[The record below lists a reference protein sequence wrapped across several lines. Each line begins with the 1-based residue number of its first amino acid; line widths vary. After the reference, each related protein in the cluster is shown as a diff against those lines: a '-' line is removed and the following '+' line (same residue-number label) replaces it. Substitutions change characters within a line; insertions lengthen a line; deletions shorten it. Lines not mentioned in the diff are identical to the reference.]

1 MKEYYL
7 CIVISFI
14 NQSTLQIHN
23 ALSATTFMEEVDLAF
38 NCKTYTTSPMLR
50 LKRFLFCEYD
60 HTVRPTL
67 SHQIANNVTMQLLPK
82 LLEFDDWNGRM
93 TLHSWMTLVSEHD
106 SLLYLF
112 VWNDAHLTW
121 KPSDY
126 DGVNFIHI
134 RSDEIWVPDL
144 SVYNS
149 GDMTFDQTG
158 IPPTTCLIFSTG
170 SVSCVPSVKHVAKCS
185 TDFSSWPYDTHRCRI
200 IFGSWSHSGE
210 EVNFHLDKKG
220 FQMDGFTNNTEWD
233 FKVVNVYKVLKKYKC
248 CPNDTYPMIVYE
260 FTISRHYGI
269 MHTTY
274 ITPAIAMMLL
284 TLIVLWLDSRSTE
297 RMAIA
302 GVNLICHM
310 ICIFDLHWQ
319 LPHNGINPPNILLYY
334 RDSLAI
340 AVFAL
345 VLTAVLR
352 KMQEMSIEVPYWIS
366 TTTSFI
372 LSNRAGRFLILTDD
386 DSKSSSR
393 GILGGEGE
401 DNSDLPKSA
410 TEPRESSWRHFAAI
424 IEWLS
429 FFVVI
434 FTYVII
440 LITLVPS
447 T

>member
-1 MKEYYL
+1 MRIL
-7 CIVISFI
+7 TVLGCFLLLGHV
-14 NQSTLQIHN
+14 
-23 ALSATTFMEEVDLAF
+23 SATSFMEDVDFAY
-38 NCKTYTTSPMLR
+38 NCKTYITSPMVR
-50 LKRFLFCEYD
+50 LKRSLFCEYD
-60 HTVRPTL
+60 YNVRPTL

-82 LLEFDDWNGRM
+82 LLDFDDWNGRM
-93 TLHSWMTLVSEHD
+93 TLHSWMTLV
-106 SLLYLF
+106 
-112 VWNDAHLTW
+112 WNDAHLTW

-126 DGVNFIHI
+126 EGVNFIHI
-134 RSDEIWVPDL
+134 KSNEIWVPDI

-158 IPPTTCLIFSTG
+158 IPLTTCLIFSTG
-170 SVSCVPSVKHVAKCS
+170 SVSCVPSVRHVAKCS
-185 TDFSSWPYDTHRCRI
+185 TDVSSWPYDTHRCRI

-220 FQMDGFTNNTEWD
+220 FQMDGFTNNSEWD
-233 FKVVNVYKVLKKYKC
+233 FKVVNAYKVLKKYKC

-297 RMAIA
+297 RLAIA

-310 ICIFDLHWQ
+310 LCIFDLHWQ
-319 LPHNGINPPNILLYY
+319 LPHNGVNPPNILEILVLPVLYY

-352 KMQEMSIEVPYWIS
+352 KMQEMSIEMPYWIS

-386 DSKSSSR
+386 DSKSSSG
-393 GILGGEGE
+393 GILGGEAE

-410 TEPRESSWRHFAAI
+410 TRPRESSWRHFAAI

>member
-1 MKEYYL
+1 NFAVKTVNGSVIRWNSNKAIKNSVGQSS
-7 CIVISFI
+7 IVRLFMHTTSFI
-14 NQSTLQIHN
+14 
-23 ALSATTFMEEVDLAF
+23 EDVDLAF

-67 SHQIANNVTMQLLPK
+67 SHQVANNVTMQLLPK
-82 LLEFDDWNGRM
+82 LLEF
-93 TLHSWMTLVSEHD
+93 
-106 SLLYLF
+106 

-121 KPSDY
+121 KASDY

-158 IPPTTCLIFSTG
+158 IPPTTCLIFNTG

-260 FTISRHYGI
+260 FTVSRHYGI

-284 TLIVLWLDSRSTE
+284 TLTVLWLDSRSTE

-310 ICIFDLHWQ
+310 LCIFDLHWQ
-319 LPHNGINPPNILLYY
+319 LPHNVLYY

-352 KMQEMSIEVPYWIS
+352 KMQGMSIEVPYWIS

-393 GILGGEGE
+393 GILGGETE
-401 DNSDLPKSA
+401 DSSDLPKSS
-410 TEPRESSWRHFAAI
+410 TEPRGSSWRHFAAI